1 VEEVGQAMMTSMK
14 VDKNG
19 AVFSIMPDSP
29 LIEFPNYRTTYG
41 YLVSFGLGFGQILS
55 RIHGTYSLRSKSCW
69 NFCFYKPVKINASY
83 NSFSVALKFIFS
95 MSNVTDIDN
104 L

>member
-1 VEEVGQAMMTSMK
+1 MEEVGQAMMTSMK

-41 YLVSFGLGFGQILS
+41 YLVSFGLGFGFGQLLS
-55 RIHGTYSLRSKSCW
+55 KIHGTYCLRSKSCW
-69 NFCFYKPVKINASY
+69 NFCFYKPVKLNANY
-83 NSFSVALKFIFS
+83 NIFLS
-95 MSNVTDIDN
+95 

>member
-41 YLVSFGLGFGQILS
+41 YLVGFGLGQLLS
-55 RIHGTYSLRSKSCW
+55 RIHGSYCLRSKFCW
-69 NFCFYKPVKINASY
+69 TFCFYKPVKLNASLIGFL
-83 NSFSVALKFIFS
+83 SL
-95 MSNVTDIDN
+95 
-104 L
+104 

>member
-1 VEEVGQAMMTSMK
+1 MYFFRKKTVEEVGQAMMTSMK

-41 YLVSFGLGFGQILS
+41 YLVSFGLGQLP
-55 RIHGTYSLRSKSCW
+55 SKLFLQACE
-69 NFCFYKPVKINASY
+69 NKC
-83 NSFSVALKFIFS
+83 
-95 MSNVTDIDN
+95 
-104 L
+104 